1 MRRPQLLI
9 RWRKKGR
16 RAPMRPTDAL
26 LKRKVRSEFIKRELN
41 TTQLEVN
48 VIHGVAYISGELRG
62 SRSRRVPDWKRE
74 LALIESIVVQ
84 IHGIRGFDNRVK
96 CFDL

>member
-1 MRRPQLLI
+1 
-9 RWRKKGR
+9 
-16 RAPMRPTDAL
+16 MRPTDAL

>member
-1 MRRPQLLI
+1 
-9 RWRKKGR
+9 
-16 RAPMRPTDAL
+16 MRPSDAL

-74 LALIESIVVQ
+74 LALIESILVQ
-84 IHGIRGFDNRVK
+84 ISGIRGIDNRVK

>member
-1 MRRPQLLI
+1 MRQS
-9 RWRKKGR
+9 
-16 RAPMRPTDAL
+16 DAL
-26 LKRKVRSEFIKRELN
+26 LKRRVRSEFIKRELN
-41 TTQLEVN
+41 TTQLEID

-74 LALIESIVVQ
+74 LALIESILVQ
-84 IHGIRGFDNRVK
+84 ISGIRGIDNRVK